1 MDLNKANQNA
11 KDLNNELD
19 ETQSKFGDLR
29 ETLGSINAELGKK
42 VNRVKD
48 ASKAYT
54 ALGSIAQK
62 FQAQEE
68 GLSSLSDKQIN
79 QLQEKAKIQVS
90 EIERAAKS
98 LEIDKFSK
106 IVGED
111 ILKTK
116 DEDFQTA
123 IDLLKVNGELS
134 SEQEALLRAK
144 KQGFTIENDTL
155 VLIAK
160 EAQIRKDVNSSL
172 GITGGILKGL
182 NQIGGGFAQAFKL
195 DLVLADM
202 TEFADETIRLEGS
215 VSRLAVLGKGMGS
228 AFKNAFATITDPTF
242 VISNLLKGFASV
254 DKANVDFQR
263 TTGQNANT
271 LGNSYSVATGELI
284 TLSQYIQQASDLSKE
299 LGMNAMDIFS
309 AEDLLQVSTM
319 QKTMG
324 MSVKESNQLAILSK
338 INGNNVRDNNK
349 SLIAGVNAFN
359 GQNKQGVLAKTVLND
374 VANVSEDIA
383 LTYLGYPE
391 KLGAA
396 ATAAASMGT
405 NLSGVAKIA
414 EGLLNFESSIAAEME
429 AELLT
434 GQSLNLEK
442 ARQFAL
448 MNDLEGVATELLN
461 QGITSLSYSKLNFI
475 QQKAQAAALGMTRA
489 EMSKMLMTQGLSV
502 GMSKAGLTEMQN
514 QTLESMEQQEVQ
526 EKLSAAVAKMQQA
539 FAPIVGFIADI
550 VSNTVVLN
558 SILAVVAGTYV
569 VKMGLGFLRM
579 VGYTGSILKNMGLMS
594 KLGGAMS
601 KVGSLGSSLL
611 PTPTKAPVKVPGGVV
626 AKKNLQGLA
635 AGLRSMGTPAGK
647 IALGIVNLGLFG
659 VAGAIALLAIPFLR
673 SFQTINGIALKTN
686 FQSLAAGLRSFG
698 TGKVGVGVL
707 NLAGLGAA
715 GVLMAAGSIGLLAF
729 TLLSAP
735 LATGLGLVAEALRV
749 FANPIVVEGAAILL
763 ATSLGLGISFAL
775 VGAGA
780 MMMGKGISLAATGFS
795 VMVPHLLSLIPHIPA
810 LGLLALSL
818 IGIGTGLAL
827 IATAGIAA
835 LPALMG
841 LAALATISAGIYST
855 FSGDEEGGDSDKGM
869 AKINANLE
877 KLISLVEA
885 GGNVYLDGAEMG
897 KIVSMSDSRMG

>member
-1 MDLNKANQNA
+1 MDLKNSQEDAKNLGAKLKDVANDAAFTENA
-11 KDLNNELD
+11 LK
-19 ETQSKFGDLR
+19 
-29 ETLGSINAELGKK
+29 
-42 VNRVKD
+42 
-48 ASKAYT
+48 
-54 ALGSIAQK
+54 SIAQTFK
-62 FQAQEE
+62 DAISEAIE
-68 GLSSLSDKQIN
+68 STNGLDSATKKVGSSISRDIVNGIKKLGP
-79 QLQEKAKIQVS
+79 
-90 EIERAAKS
+90 S
-98 LEIDKFSK
+98 LEKSISLQQKLSE
-106 IVGED
+106 GQD
-111 ILKTK
+111 I
-116 DEDFQTA
+116 TA
-123 IDLLKVNGELS
+123 DLLK
-134 SEQEALLRAK
+134 EQQKTQATRLAIEARILQLKNEGIATDDLEVALLSQISAEESEISRLNE
-144 KQGFTIENDTL
+144 QQNTISQNNASIIEEKSRL
-155 VLIAK
+155 
-160 EAQIRKDVNSSL
+160 L
-172 GITGGILKGL
+172 GVSGGILKGI
-182 NQIGGGFAQAFKL
+182 NSIAGEFGKAFNL
-195 DLVLADM
+195 DQVATDM
-202 TEFADETIRLEGS
+202 DKVAESIAKGEKAGNRLTVVMAGI
-215 VSRLAVLGKGMGS
+215 GS
-228 AFKNAFATITDPTF
+228 ATKNAFSTLTDPA
-242 VISNLLKGFASV
+242 VIIGSLLKGFASV

-263 TTGQNANT
+263 TTGQDANT

-338 INGNNVRDNNK
+338 INGNSVRDNNK

-359 GQNKQGVLAKTVLND
+359 GQNKQGVLAKTVLKD

-475 QQKAQAAALGMTRA
+475 QQKKQAAALGMTRA

-502 GMSKAGLTEMQN
+502 NMSKVGLSDMQK

-539 FAPIVGFIADI
+539 FAPIVGIIAKI

-579 VGYTGSILKNMGLMS
+579 VGYTGSILTNMGLMS
-594 KLGGAMS
+594 KLGGTMS

-626 AKKNLQGLA
+626 AKKNLTNLA
-635 AGLRSMGTPAGK
+635 AGLKKMGTGAAQ

-673 SFQTINGIALKTN
+673 SFQTINGIAIETN
-686 FQSLAAGLRSFG
+686 FVALATGLTSFG
-698 TGKVGVGVL
+698 IGTVTAGIGNLSLLG
-707 NLAGLGAA
+707 LAGI
-715 GVLMAAGSIGLLAF
+715 LMIPGSIGLGLFAGAAY
-729 TLLSAP
+729 LLSLALPP
-735 LATGLGLVAEALRV
+735 LTIALSAFASNPLVAIGIGYISLLSLS
-749 FANPIVVEGAAILL
+749 IGA
-763 ATSLGLGISFAL
+763 SFAL
-775 VGAGA
+775 IGAGA
-780 MMMGKGISLAATGFS
+780 MMMGKGISLAASGFS
-795 VMVPHLLSLIPHIPA
+795 VMVPHILSLIPQIPA

-818 IGIGTGLAL
+818 MGIGAGLAY
-827 IATAGIAA
+827 IAVAGLAA
-835 LPALMG
+835 MPALMG

-855 FSGDEEGGDSDKGM
+855 FSGDEEGEDSDKGM

>member
-1 MDLNKANQNA
+1 MDLKNSQEDAKNLGAKLKDVANDAAFTENA
-11 KDLNNELD
+11 LK
-19 ETQSKFGDLR
+19 
-29 ETLGSINAELGKK
+29 
-42 VNRVKD
+42 
-48 ASKAYT
+48 
-54 ALGSIAQK
+54 SIAQTFK
-62 FQAQEE
+62 DAISEAIE
-68 GLSSLSDKQIN
+68 STNGLDSATKKVGSSISRDIVNGIKKLGP
-79 QLQEKAKIQVS
+79 
-90 EIERAAKS
+90 S
-98 LEIDKFSK
+98 LEKSISLQQKLSE
-106 IVGED
+106 GQD
-111 ILKTK
+111 I
-116 DEDFQTA
+116 TA
-123 IDLLKVNGELS
+123 DLLK
-134 SEQEALLRAK
+134 EQQKTQATRLAIEARILQLKNEGIATDDLEVALLSQISAEESEISRLNE
-144 KQGFTIENDTL
+144 QQNTISQNNASIIEEKSRL
-155 VLIAK
+155 
-160 EAQIRKDVNSSL
+160 L
-172 GITGGILKGL
+172 GVSGGILKGI
-182 NQIGGGFAQAFKL
+182 NSIAGEFGKAFNL
-195 DLVLADM
+195 DQVATDM
-202 TEFADETIRLEGS
+202 DKVAESIAKGEKAGNRLTVVMAGI
-215 VSRLAVLGKGMGS
+215 GS
-228 AFKNAFATITDPTF
+228 ATKNAFSTLTDPA
-242 VISNLLKGFASV
+242 VIIGSLLKGFASV

-338 INGNNVRDNNK
+338 INGNSVRDNNK

-359 GQNKQGVLAKTVLND
+359 GQNKQGVLAKTVLKD

-502 GMSKAGLTEMQN
+502 NMSKVGLSDMQK

-579 VGYTGSILKNMGLMS
+579 VGYTGSILTNMGLMS
-594 KLGGAMS
+594 KLGGTMS

-626 AKKNLQGLA
+626 AKKNLTNLA
-635 AGLRSMGTPAGK
+635 AGLKKMGTGAAQ

-673 SFQTINGIALKTN
+673 SFQTINGIAIETN
-686 FQSLAAGLRSFG
+686 FVALATGLTSFG
-698 TGKVGVGVL
+698 IGTVTAGIGNLSLLG
-707 NLAGLGAA
+707 LAGI
-715 GVLMAAGSIGLLAF
+715 LMTVGSIGLGLFAGAAY
-729 TLLSAP
+729 LLSLALPP
-735 LATGLGLVAEALRV
+735 LTIALSAFASNPLVAIGIGYISLLSLS
-749 FANPIVVEGAAILL
+749 IGA
-763 ATSLGLGISFAL
+763 SFAL
-775 VGAGA
+775 IGAGA
-780 MMMGKGISLAATGFS
+780 MMMGKGISLAASGFS
-795 VMVPHLLSLIPHIPA
+795 VMVPHILSLIPQIPA

-818 IGIGTGLAL
+818 MGIGAGLAY
-827 IATAGIAA
+827 IAVAGLAA
-835 LPALMG
+835 IPALMG

>member
-1 MDLNKANQNA
+1 MDLKNSQEDAKNLGAKLKDVANDAAFTENA
-11 KDLNNELD
+11 LK
-19 ETQSKFGDLR
+19 
-29 ETLGSINAELGKK
+29 
-42 VNRVKD
+42 
-48 ASKAYT
+48 
-54 ALGSIAQK
+54 SIAQTFK
-62 FQAQEE
+62 DAISEAIE
-68 GLSSLSDKQIN
+68 STNGLDSATKKVGSSISRDIVNGIKKLGP
-79 QLQEKAKIQVS
+79 
-90 EIERAAKS
+90 S
-98 LEIDKFSK
+98 LEKSISLQQKLSE
-106 IVGED
+106 GQD
-111 ILKTK
+111 I
-116 DEDFQTA
+116 TA
-123 IDLLKVNGELS
+123 DLLK
-134 SEQEALLRAK
+134 EQQKTQATRLAIEARILQLKNEGIATDDLEVALLSQISAEESEISRLNE
-144 KQGFTIENDTL
+144 QQNTISQNNASIIEEKSRL
-155 VLIAK
+155 
-160 EAQIRKDVNSSL
+160 L
-172 GITGGILKGL
+172 GVSGGILKGI
-182 NQIGGGFAQAFKL
+182 NSIAGEFGKAFNL
-195 DLVLADM
+195 DQVATDM
-202 TEFADETIRLEGS
+202 DKVAESIAKGEKAGNRLTVVMAGI
-215 VSRLAVLGKGMGS
+215 GS
-228 AFKNAFATITDPTF
+228 ATKNAFSTLTDPA
-242 VISNLLKGFASV
+242 VIIGSLLKGFASV

-338 INGNNVRDNNK
+338 INGNSVRDNNK

-359 GQNKQGVLAKTVLND
+359 GQNKQGVLAKTVLKD

-475 QQKAQAAALGMTRA
+475 QQKKQAAALGMTRA

-502 GMSKAGLTEMQN
+502 NMSKVGLSDMQK

-579 VGYTGSILKNMGLMS
+579 VGYTGSILTNMGLMS
-594 KLGGAMS
+594 KLGGTMS

-626 AKKNLQGLA
+626 AKKNLTNLA
-635 AGLRSMGTPAGK
+635 AGLKKMGTGAAQ

-673 SFQTINGIALKTN
+673 SFQTINGIAIETN
-686 FQSLAAGLRSFG
+686 FVALATGLTSFG
-698 TGKVGVGVL
+698 IGTVTAGIGNLSLLG
-707 NLAGLGAA
+707 LAGI
-715 GVLMAAGSIGLLAF
+715 LMIPGSIGLGLFAGAAY
-729 TLLSAP
+729 LLSLALPP
-735 LATGLGLVAEALRV
+735 LTIALSAFASNPLVAIGIGYISLLSLS
-749 FANPIVVEGAAILL
+749 IGA
-763 ATSLGLGISFAL
+763 SFAL
-775 VGAGA
+775 IGAGA
-780 MMMGKGISLAATGFS
+780 MMMGKGISLAASGFS
-795 VMVPHLLSLIPHIPA
+795 VMVPHILSLIPQIPA

-818 IGIGTGLAL
+818 MGIGAGLAY
-827 IATAGIAA
+827 IAVAGLAA
-835 LPALMG
+835 MPALMG

>member
-1 MDLNKANQNA
+1 MDLKNSQEDAKNLGAKLKDVANDAAFTENA
-11 KDLNNELD
+11 LK
-19 ETQSKFGDLR
+19 
-29 ETLGSINAELGKK
+29 
-42 VNRVKD
+42 
-48 ASKAYT
+48 
-54 ALGSIAQK
+54 SIAQTFK
-62 FQAQEE
+62 DAISEAIE
-68 GLSSLSDKQIN
+68 STNGLDSATKKVGSSISRDIVNGIKKLGP
-79 QLQEKAKIQVS
+79 
-90 EIERAAKS
+90 S
-98 LEIDKFSK
+98 LEKSISLQQKLSE
-106 IVGED
+106 GQD
-111 ILKTK
+111 I
-116 DEDFQTA
+116 TA
-123 IDLLKVNGELS
+123 DLLK
-134 SEQEALLRAK
+134 EQQKTQATRLAIEARILQLKNEGIATDDLEVALLSQISAEESEISRLNE
-144 KQGFTIENDTL
+144 QQNTISQNNASIIEEKSRL
-155 VLIAK
+155 
-160 EAQIRKDVNSSL
+160 L
-172 GITGGILKGL
+172 GVSGGILKGI
-182 NQIGGGFAQAFKL
+182 NSIAGEFGKAFNL
-195 DLVLADM
+195 DQVATDM
-202 TEFADETIRLEGS
+202 DKVAESIAKGEKAGNRLTVVMAGI
-215 VSRLAVLGKGMGS
+215 GS
-228 AFKNAFATITDPTF
+228 ATKNAFSTLTDPA
-242 VISNLLKGFASV
+242 VIIGSLLKGFASV

-263 TTGQNANT
+263 TTGQDANT

-338 INGNNVRDNNK
+338 INGNSVRDNNK

-359 GQNKQGVLAKTVLND
+359 GQNKQGVLAKTVLKD

-475 QQKAQAAALGMTRA
+475 QQKKQAAALGMTRA

-502 GMSKAGLTEMQN
+502 NMSKVGLSDMQK

-579 VGYTGSILKNMGLMS
+579 VGYTGSILTNMGLMS
-594 KLGGAMS
+594 KLGGTMS

-626 AKKNLQGLA
+626 AKKNLTNLA
-635 AGLRSMGTPAGK
+635 AGLKKMGTGAAQ

-673 SFQTINGIALKTN
+673 SFQTINGIAIETN
-686 FQSLAAGLRSFG
+686 FVALATGLTSFG
-698 TGKVGVGVL
+698 IGTVTAGIGNLSLLG
-707 NLAGLGAA
+707 LAGI
-715 GVLMAAGSIGLLAF
+715 LMIPGSIGLGLFAGAAY
-729 TLLSAP
+729 LLSLALPP
-735 LATGLGLVAEALRV
+735 LTIALSAFASNPLVAIGIGYISLLSLS
-749 FANPIVVEGAAILL
+749 IGA
-763 ATSLGLGISFAL
+763 SFAL
-775 VGAGA
+775 IGAGA
-780 MMMGKGISLAATGFS
+780 MMMGKGISLAASGFS
-795 VMVPHLLSLIPHIPA
+795 VMVPHILSLIPQIPA

-818 IGIGTGLAL
+818 MGIGAGLAY
-827 IATAGIAA
+827 IAVAGLAA
-835 LPALMG
+835 MPALMG

>member
-1 MDLNKANQNA
+1 MDLKNSQEDAKNLGAKLKDVANDAAFTENA
-11 KDLNNELD
+11 LK
-19 ETQSKFGDLR
+19 
-29 ETLGSINAELGKK
+29 
-42 VNRVKD
+42 
-48 ASKAYT
+48 
-54 ALGSIAQK
+54 SIAQTFK
-62 FQAQEE
+62 DAISEAIE
-68 GLSSLSDKQIN
+68 STNGLDSATKKVGSSISRDIVNGIKKLGP
-79 QLQEKAKIQVS
+79 
-90 EIERAAKS
+90 S
-98 LEIDKFSK
+98 LEKSISLQQKLSE
-106 IVGED
+106 GQD
-111 ILKTK
+111 I
-116 DEDFQTA
+116 TA
-123 IDLLKVNGELS
+123 DLLK
-134 SEQEALLRAK
+134 EQQKTQATRLAIEARILQLKNEGIATDDLEVALLSQISAEESEISRLNE
-144 KQGFTIENDTL
+144 QQNTISQNNASIIEEKSRL
-155 VLIAK
+155 
-160 EAQIRKDVNSSL
+160 L
-172 GITGGILKGL
+172 GVSGGILKGI
-182 NQIGGGFAQAFKL
+182 NSIAGEFGKAFNL
-195 DLVLADM
+195 DQVATDM
-202 TEFADETIRLEGS
+202 DKVAESIAKGEKAGNRLTVVMAGI
-215 VSRLAVLGKGMGS
+215 GS
-228 AFKNAFATITDPTF
+228 ATKNAFSTLTDPA
-242 VISNLLKGFASV
+242 VIIGSLLKGFASV

-338 INGNNVRDNNK
+338 INGNSVRDNNK

-359 GQNKQGVLAKTVLND
+359 GQNKQGVLAKTVLKD

-502 GMSKAGLTEMQN
+502 NMSKVGLSDMQK

-579 VGYTGSILKNMGLMS
+579 VGYTGSILTNMGLMS
-594 KLGGAMS
+594 KLGGTMS

-626 AKKNLQGLA
+626 AKKNLTNLA
-635 AGLRSMGTPAGK
+635 AGLKKMGTGAAQ

-673 SFQTINGIALKTN
+673 SFQTINGIAIETN
-686 FQSLAAGLRSFG
+686 FVALATGLTSFG
-698 TGKVGVGVL
+698 IGTVTAGIGNLSLLG
-707 NLAGLGAA
+707 LAGI
-715 GVLMAAGSIGLLAF
+715 LMIPGSIGLGLFAGAAY
-729 TLLSAP
+729 LLSLALPP
-735 LATGLGLVAEALRV
+735 LTIALSAFASNPLVAIGIGYISLLSLS
-749 FANPIVVEGAAILL
+749 IGA
-763 ATSLGLGISFAL
+763 SFAL
-775 VGAGA
+775 IGAGA
-780 MMMGKGISLAATGFS
+780 MMMGKGISLAASGFS
-795 VMVPHLLSLIPHIPA
+795 VMVPHILSLIPQIPA

-818 IGIGTGLAL
+818 MGIGAGLAY
-827 IATAGIAA
+827 IAVAGLAA
-835 LPALMG
+835 MPALMG